1 MLMCKMQSHLK
12 AFTNIYTLKLLKIL
26 GHKIIIMNDMG
37 MNHSLHIG
45 TYVEYDI
52 VYIGRWGVPSYGSY
66 ILYVHAAHT
75 CIINYI
81 MYM

>member
-26 GHKIIIMNDMG
+26 GHKIIIMNDMR

-52 VYIGRWGVPSYGSY
+52 VYRVDGECLAMEVTYCMFMQHIHV
-66 ILYVHAAHT
+66 
-75 CIINYI
+75 
-81 MYM
+81 

>member
-26 GHKIIIMNDMG
+26 GHKIIIMNDMR

-52 VYIGRWGVPSYGSY
+52 VYRSIFFKFRERERKKASSSNP
-66 ILYVHAAHT
+66 IMIIHACT
-75 CIINYI
+75 I
-81 MYM
+81 